1 MYIFSILWRMSS
13 RGGRERRCVD
23 GRSVGGREQW
33 SHLSA
38 IFATGGIA
46 LHFLFCYKPCKQV
59 KLFLRISLPLILLA
73 SLALLLC
80 YLEARSKNPVA
91 ANFDYPELLEYIFA
105 ALFLT
110 ACGTFLIEAT
120 VRDVKRKK

>member
-1 MYIFSILWRMSS
+1 M
-13 RGGRERRCVD
+13 
-23 GRSVGGREQW
+23 
-33 SHLSA
+33 
-38 IFATGGIA
+38 
-46 LHFLFCYKPCKQV
+46 HFLFCYKPCKQV

-80 YLEARSKNPVA
+80 YLEARAKNPVA

-105 ALFLT
+105 SLFLT

-120 VRDVKRKK
+120 VRDVQRKK